1 MMTPSEFRRP
11 ENLALFLPFSC
22 NQSLQLSAYACKA
35 SGALAIEDTS

>member
-1 MMTPSEFRRP
+1 MMTPNEFRRP

-35 SGALAIEDTS
+35 DASQTIEDTS

>member
-1 MMTPSEFRRP
+1 MIIWSNLFGP

-35 SGALAIEDTS
+35 CDAQPIEDTS